1 MIYYP
6 KKQPKRATAISLFLY
21 IGAIA
26 LFIISS
32 FFTPTMPYQLIALVL
47 VSIGLFLTSRYIL
60 TDYKYIIKDAE
71 RSTDK
76 IGFSIVKVNGKR
88 EAVMANFDLLDV
100 YAFEK
105 CKKISVFEKK
115 HGKVNKFYGYVSNLS
130 SPDTYMLALKF
141 NGMKI
146 ILAIECS
153 EDFAKEIKARIP
165 QNAQDI

>member
-6 KKQPKRATAISLFLY
+6 KKQPRRATAISLLLY
-21 IGAIA
+21 VGAIV
-26 LFIISS
+26 LFIVSS
-32 FFTPTMPYQLIALVL
+32 FFTPTMPYQLSALVM
-47 VSIGLFLTSRYIL
+47 VSIGLFITSRYIL
-60 TDYKYIIKDAE
+60 TDYKYVIKDAE
-71 RSTDK
+71 RASDK
-76 IGFSIVKVNGKR
+76 VGFSIIKVNGKR
-88 EAVMANFDLLDV
+88 EAVMATFDLLDV

-130 SPDTYMLALKF
+130 SPDTYRLGLKF

-153 EDFAKEIKARIP
+153 EEFSKEIEARIP